1 MVRKAARGV
10 ARTAVATAGASI
22 QHIRTKLSGGG
33 GARGEHAKSRRQRMR
48 GSLLK

>member
-10 ARTAVATAGASI
+10 ARTAVATAGTSI
-22 QHIRTKLSGGG
+22 HIRTKLSGGG